1 MKYDVLL
8 PDRQMEQYWW
18 TPETVDELVKLVDPY
33 TSVACLGAPSLGLAI
48 PQKAT
53 ILDIDK
59 RLARKKNF
67 VYFDM
72 KHPTHVGRYFDLIVA
87 DPPYSI
93 VSGKEL
99 ALIVSVMS
107 GPDTKLLIV
116 DNEEGRDYVSFFKYR
131 MLCRLFEVRYIDLQ
145 PEPWYLWGDV

>member
-8 PDRQMEQYWW
+8 PDRQIEQYWW
-18 TPETVDELVKLVDPY
+18 TPETVDEFVKLVDPY

-87 DPPYSI
+87 DPPYS

-99 ALIVSVMS
+99 ALVVSVMS

-116 DNEEGRDYVSFFKYR
+116 DNEEGRDYVSFFKGR

-145 PEPWYLWGDV
+145 PEPWYLWGDI